1 VSVQKLSLLKAGYCL
16 VDASSL
22 DTRRPAGDMARLPI
36 WSYLIETTDGPILID
51 TGMPESCI
59 HDPEGF
65 FRGTEDE
72 GLIVPQMQEQDLITN
87 VLARC
92 GYAPRDLVCVI
103 STHLHFDHAGGNLLF
118 PHTDVVLQK
127 AEYEAALKQDNYFD
141 VCKDP
146 TLSYHLVE
154 GDREFLPGVHLI
166 FTPGH
171 TPGHQSVLV
180 HTPNDTII
188 LAIDAAYHRPNYEDG
203 VPFAVRDAEQARE
216 SIAKLKR
223 LAKETSAKVF
233 FGHDAGQA
241 EAWKVYPEFY

>member
-1 VSVQKLSLLKAGYCL
+1 MSVQKLSLLPAGYCL
-16 VDASSL
+16 VDASAL
-22 DTRRPAGDMARLPI
+22 DTRRKVGEMARLPI
-36 WSYLIETTDGPILID
+36 WSYLIETSDGPILID

-59 HDPEGF
+59 HEPAEF

-72 GLIVPQMQEQDLITN
+72 GLIVPEMKAQDLITN
-87 VLARC
+87 VIGRC
-92 GYAPRDLVCVI
+92 GYQPSDLVCVV
-103 STHLHFDHAGGNLLF
+103 STHLHFDHAGGNQLF
-118 PHTDVVLQK
+118 PYTEIVLQR

-141 VCKDP
+141 ICKDP
-146 TLSYHLVE
+146 ALLYRFVDGDTELV
-154 GDREFLPGVHLI
+154 PGVQLV

-180 HTPNDTII
+180 STPNDTIL

-203 VPFAVRDAEQARE
+203 VPFAVRDAEKAFD

-223 LAKETSAKVF
+223 LTKETSAKVF

-241 EAWKVYPEFY
+241 EEWKVYPESY